1 MEVMSIIPNS
11 IFLIL
16 SAIPMQQK
24 IWKTKEPVS
33 ADLLN
38 QFPELS
44 PLTVQLLSNRGLT
57 SQKEV
62 EAFLNPDF
70 ELQAH
75 SPFLFKDMQK
85 SVDRIY
91 LAIANGEKIIV
102 HGDYDADGVDG
113 SAILV
118 TTIRDLGGIADAY
131 LPHREK
137 EGYGVNTNTIEY
149 LATQNTKLIITVD
162 CGSTNHA
169 QVDRANELGMD
180 VIITDHHHAP
190 DVFPAA
196 FAILNPMNKNDT
208 YPFKYICG
216 TGVAFK
222 LSQALFLTDQKLAQP
237 KLAPGY
243 DKWMLDLVAIGTI
256 ADMMP
261 LVDENRALVKY
272 GLIVLSKT
280 RRPGLKKLMEQA
292 GIWNYGD
299 KINTPYDVGFV
310 IGPRINAAGRMDHA
324 NSAFMLLMAKD
335 EAEALPLVE
344 SIEASNRDRRAL
356 TEKVVEEVMTQVG
369 DFSDK
374 YIVVAYGEGW
384 PIGVAGLIA
393 SKVLE
398 KVTRPVIIMTK
409 MTDRIAASGRS
420 VAGFDMAVALD
431 KMKDEFFA
439 TSGGHAMACGF
450 SLKPGIDPKLVIER
464 FEQLAKE
471 ALANRDLRAEINIDA
486 ELPASSVRFNIL
498 DLTEQ
503 LRPFGMKNPEPIFL
517 TKNLE
522 VVEVRKLGDKE
533 QHLKL
538 KLQDSSVL
546 KTLSAIGFNIAGKY
560 SDIQVGSR
568 IDLVYKLDINEWNGN
583 RELQLKIEDL
593 NIL

>member
-1 MEVMSIIPNS
+1 
-11 IFLIL
+11 
-16 SAIPMQQK
+16 MQQK
-24 IWKTKEPVS
+24 IWKVKESVS

-44 PLTVQLLSNRGLT
+44 PLIVQLLSNRGLT

-70 ELQAH
+70 ELQTH
-75 SPFLFKDMQK
+75 NPFLFKDMQK

-91 LAIANGEKIIV
+91 LAIANGEKITV

-118 TTIRDLGGIADAY
+118 TTIRDLGGVSDAY

-137 EGYGVNTNTIEY
+137 EGYGVNINTIEY

-162 CGSTNHA
+162 CGSTNHQPVA
-169 QVDRANELGMD
+169 RANELGMD

-190 DVFPAA
+190 DVFPSA

-208 YPFKYICG
+208 YPFKFICG

-222 LSQALFLTDQKLAQP
+222 LSQALFLTDQKSSHP
-237 KLAPGY
+237 KLTPGY

-261 LVDENRALVKY
+261 LIDENRALVKY

-324 NSAFMLLMAKD
+324 NAAFMLLMAKD

-344 SIEASNRDRRAL
+344 SIEASNRDRRTL

-420 VAGFDMAVALD
+420 VPGFDMAVALET
-431 KMKDEFFA
+431 MKDEFFA

-471 ALANRDLRAEINIDA
+471 ALADRDLRAEINVDA

-560 SDIQVGSR
+560 SDIKVGSK

>member
-1 MEVMSIIPNS
+1 
-11 IFLIL
+11 
-16 SAIPMQQK
+16 MQQK
-24 IWKTKEPVS
+24 IWKIKEAVS

-38 QFPELS
+38 QFPEIS
-44 PLTVQLLSNRGLT
+44 PLIVQLLSNRGIT
-57 SQKEV
+57 SQQEV
-62 EAFLNPDF
+62 EAFLHPDF
-70 ELQAH
+70 EMHAH

-91 LAIANGEKIIV
+91 SAIANGEKIII

-137 EGYGVNTNTIEY
+137 EGYGVNINTIEY
-149 LATQNTKLIITVD
+149 LSTQNTKLIITVD
-162 CGSTNHA
+162 CGSTNHEPIARA
-169 QVDRANELGMD
+169 QELGMD

-190 DVFPAA
+190 EIFPPA
-196 FAILNPMNKNDT
+196 FAVLNPMNKNDT
-208 YPFKYICG
+208 YPFKYLCG

-222 LSQALFLTDQKLAQP
+222 LSQALFLTDQKSGQP

-272 GLIVLSKT
+272 GLIVMSKT

-299 KINTPYDVGFV
+299 KVNTPFDVGFV

-324 NSAFMLLMAKD
+324 NAAFMLLMAKD

-344 SIEASNRDRRAL
+344 NIEASNRDRRVL
-356 TEKVVEEVMTQVG
+356 TENIVEEVMTQVG

-374 YIVVAYGEGW
+374 FIVVAYGESW

-409 MTDRIAASGRS
+409 LPDRIAGSGRS
-420 VAGFDMAVALD
+420 VPGFDMALALE

-450 SLKPGIDPKLVIER
+450 SLKPGIEPKAVIER
-464 FEQLAKE
+464 FEILAKE
-471 ALANRDLRAEINIDA
+471 ALENRDLRAEINIDA
-486 ELPASSVRFNIL
+486 ELPSTSVRFNIIDLL
-498 DLTEQ
+498 DQ

-522 VVEVRKLGDKE
+522 VVDVRKLGDKE

-560 SDIQVGSR
+560 DDIKVGSK
-568 IDLVYKLDINEWNGN
+568 IDLVYKLDVNEWNGN

>member
-1 MEVMSIIPNS
+1 MI
-11 IFLIL
+11 
-16 SAIPMQQK
+16 
-24 IWKTKEPVS
+24 
-33 ADLLN
+33 
-38 QFPELS
+38 
-44 PLTVQLLSNRGLT
+44 VQLLSNRGLT
-57 SQKEV
+57 SAQEV
-62 EAFLNPDF
+62 EAFLHPDF

-75 SPFLFKDMQK
+75 NPFLFKDMQK
-85 SVDRIY
+85 SVDRVY

-169 QVDRANELGMD
+169 QVARANELGMD

-190 DVFPAA
+190 DIFPSA
-196 FAILNPMNKNDT
+196 FAILNPMNKNDN

-222 LSQALFLTDQKLAQP
+222 LSQALFLTDQKSAQP

-324 NSAFMLLMAKD
+324 NAAFMLLMAKD

-344 SIEASNRDRRAL
+344 SIEASNRDRRTL

-450 SLKPGIDPKLVIER
+450 SLKPGVDPKLVIER

-583 RELQLKIEDL
+583 RELQLKIEDINVL
-593 NIL
+593 